1 MYEKVRLNFQLN
13 LSVTPSGKLCF
24 KLIFFSPKRILICVF
39 MIVRQEFKSADYSKN
54 IFWNPHF
61 APAAPIQE
69 RPLLARVRYLNSQ
82 GIQVVSESIFNVL
95 FNQAPLSKSQKR
107 RIIKQCSKDKN
118 MLKEISKKRGSLK
131 KKRKLLKQSGG
142 YLGTLLGENYM
153 WNNL

>member
-1 MYEKVRLNFQLN
+1 MPKSKEKN
-13 LSVTPSGKLCF
+13 LSKLA
-24 KLIFFSPKRILICVF
+24 LINILKKSPPKIRCQL
-39 MIVRQEFKSADYSKN
+39 MD
-54 IFWNPHF
+54 
-61 APAAPIQE
+61 
-69 RPLLARVRYLNSQ
+69 YLNSQ
-82 GIQVVSESIFNVL
+82 GLQVVSESIFNVL

-153 WNNL
+153 